1 MRTKRLSAILGNEM
15 DDIERDPWVTGI
27 ETDSRKVSP
36 GNLFICIRGYT
47 VDGHEFAEDAVSKGA
62 VAVISEYPL
71 DLEVPNLVVADT
83 KRTAGV
89 VASAFYDHPSHRM
102 RIYGVTGTN
111 GKTTTATLTYDL
123 FRLSGRP
130 VGIVSTIGARYKNH
144 RDGL

>member
-1 MRTKRLSAILGNEM
+1 MRTKRLSAILENEM

-71 DLEVPNLVVADT
+71 DLEVPNLVV
-83 KRTAGV
+83 
-89 VASAFYDHPSHRM
+89 
-102 RIYGVTGTN
+102 GT
-111 GKTTTATLTYDL
+111 
-123 FRLSGRP
+123 RSGQP
-130 VGIVSTIGARYKNH
+130 AWCQC
-144 RDGL
+144 LL